1 MEFLVYKHLRLV
13 VGTITLLFKNNYL
26 LEDALKKKLLIA
38 LLLIV
43 GCSKKPN
50 NIKTTLI
57 ERDGA
62 SYTFDLKDI
71 EKVRVLKKAEGYL
84 SKTPRTVT
92 ADHCER
98 SQGDKHS
105 YYSEGDYWWPNPKN
119 PNGKY
124 IRRDGET
131 NPNNFI
137 AHRKSMILLS
147 DIIGTLSSAY
157 LITKDEKYVQHAVK
171 HLKAWFVD
179 PDTKMTPNLLYGQA
193 IKGRYSGRSIGIID
207 TIHLV
212 EVALGAKVLCQ
223 SKYFKSKDQLMVKAW
238 FKQYLDWI
246 NSHKYGLK
254 EKQHPNNHGVCWS
267 LQAGA
272 FAVFTDNTEILNWI
286 RNQFKTVYLAQM
298 MDQNGGFPEE
308 LKRTKPYGYSL
319 FVLDAMAGVAQIAS
333 TSDDN
338 LWAYELKDGRGM
350 KKGLAFLMPYVID
363 KKAWPMKP
371 DVMYW
376 SEWPVRHP
384 SILLGGLI
392 FKNKDYLKTWIK
404 LEADPKTF
412 EVLRNLPLRHPLL
425 WAKE

>member
-1 MEFLVYKHLRLV
+1 MSYTQLYY
-13 VGTITLLFKNNYL
+13 NNYL
-26 LEDALKKKLLIA
+26 FENTLKKKLIIA

-43 GCSKKPN
+43 GCSKKPIN
-50 NIKTTLI
+50 FKATLT
-57 ERDGA
+57 EKDGTFI
-62 SYTFDLKDI
+62 TFDLKDI
-71 EKVRVLKKAEGYL
+71 EKVRVLKKAERYL
-84 SKTPRTVT
+84 SEPPRTVT
-92 ADHCER
+92 EDHCER

-105 YYSEGDYWWPNPKN
+105 YYSEGDYWWPDPKN

-137 AHRKSMILLS
+137 SHRKSMILLS

-157 LITKDEKYVQHAVK
+157 IITKDEKYAQHAVR

-193 IKGRYSGRSIGIID
+193 IKGRNSGRSIGIID

-223 SKYFKSKDQLMVKAW
+223 SKSFKSKDQLMVKVW
-238 FKQYLDWI
+238 FEQYLDWI
-246 NSHKYGLK
+246 NSHNYGLK

-267 LQAGA
+267 LQAAA
-272 FAVFTDNTEILNWI
+272 FADFTGNTEILTWI
-286 RNQFKTVYLAQM
+286 RNQFKTVYLVQM

-338 LWAYELKDGRGM
+338 LWTYELKDGRGM
-350 KKGLAFLMPYVID
+350 EKGLAFLMPYVIN

-376 SEWPVRHP
+376 NEWPVRHP
-384 SILLGGLI
+384 STLLGGLI
-392 FKNKDYLKTWIK
+392 FKNNNYLKTWIK

>member
-1 MEFLVYKHLRLV
+1 MKRL
-13 VGTITLLFKNNYL
+13 
-26 LEDALKKKLLIA
+26 LLIA

-43 GCSKKPN
+43 GCTKKPIN
-50 NIKTTLI
+50 FKATLT
-57 ERDGA
+57 EKDGTFI
-62 SYTFDLKDI
+62 TFDLKDI
-71 EKVRVLKKAEGYL
+71 EKVRVLKKAERYL
-84 SKTPRTVT
+84 SEPPRTVT
-92 ADHCER
+92 EDHCER

-105 YYSEGDYWWPNPKN
+105 YYSEGDYWWPDPKN

-137 AHRKSMILLS
+137 SHRKSMILLS

-157 LITKDEKYVQHAVK
+157 IITKDEKYAQHAVR

-193 IKGRYSGRSIGIID
+193 IKGRNSGRSIGIID

-223 SKYFKSKDQLMVKAW
+223 SKSFKSKDQLMVKVW
-238 FKQYLDWI
+238 FEQYLDWI
-246 NSHKYGLK
+246 NSHNYGLK

-267 LQAGA
+267 LQAAA
-272 FAVFTDNTEILNWI
+272 FADFTGNTEILTWI
-286 RNQFKTVYLAQM
+286 RNQFKTVYLVQM

-338 LWAYELKDGRGM
+338 LWTYELKDGRGM
-350 KKGLAFLMPYVID
+350 EKGLAFLMPYVIN

-376 SEWPVRHP
+376 NEWPVRHP
-384 SILLGGLI
+384 STLLGGLI
-392 FKNKDYLKTWIK
+392 FKNNNYLKTWIK